1 MFSLIVAVPAGFLIK
16 TKSSNESENGEKKE
30 YTPANQSIRSNGNN
44 MTVVRNNQINSTQSI
59 YDENTQK
66 PGESIG
72 E

>member
-1 MFSLIVAVPAGFLIK
+1 VFSLIVAVPAGFLIK
-16 TKSSNESENGEKKE
+16 TKSNNESQNGGKQD
-30 YTPANQSIRSNGNN
+30 YTPANQSIQSNRNN
-44 MTVVRNNQINSTQSI
+44 MTVVRNNQINSTQGI